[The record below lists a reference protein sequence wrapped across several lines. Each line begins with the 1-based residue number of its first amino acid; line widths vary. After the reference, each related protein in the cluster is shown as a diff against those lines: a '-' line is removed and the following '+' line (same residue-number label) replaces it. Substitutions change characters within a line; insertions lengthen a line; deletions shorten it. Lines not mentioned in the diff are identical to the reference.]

1 MHWERVRH
9 LRPWRLPLR
18 PLACALLLVCT
29 CRLPAQTSLEYQ
41 VKAAFLL
48 NFAKF
53 VDWPPAAFTNS
64 ESPIAICILG
74 KDPFGRA
81 IDDLVQGEVVTG
93 RKLIVRRISQAP
105 AAQTC
110 QIVFTEQ
117 TGKDTAELLS
127 SLGPGV
133 LTVGEGDDFVRQ
145 GGIIGF
151 LIDSRHVRFDID
163 QKAAELADLKLS
175 SKLLAVARAVQ
186 K

>member
-1 MHWERVRH
+1 MPWERVRH
-9 LRPWRLPLR
+9 IRLWRLPLG
-18 PLACALLLVCT
+18 LIACALLLVCSS
-29 CRLPAQTSLEYQ
+29 RLSAQTSLEYQ

-53 VDWPPAAFTNS
+53 VDWPPSAFANS

-74 KDPFGRA
+74 KDPFGPA
-81 IDDLVQGEVVTG
+81 IDDLVQGEVVSG

-110 QIVFTEQ
+110 QIVFTQ
-117 TGKDTAELLS
+117 LTGQDAAGMLTG
-127 SLGPGV
+127 LGPGV
-133 LTVGEGDDFVRQ
+133 LTVGEGENFVRG

-151 LIDSRHVRFDID
+151 LLDSRHVRFDID

-175 SKLLAVARAVQ
+175 SKLLAVARAVR

>member
-1 MHWERVRH
+1 MI
-9 LRPWRLPLR
+9 
-18 PLACALLLVCT
+18 ACGLLLT
-29 CRLPAQTSLEYQ
+29 SPARLSAQTSLEYQ

-53 VDWPPAAFTNS
+53 VDWPPAAFANS

-74 KDPFGRA
+74 KDPFGRS
-81 IDDLVQGEVVTG
+81 IDDLVQGEVVSG

>member
-1 MHWERVRH
+1 MPPVRPPYIR
-9 LRPWRLPLR
+9 LWRLPLCLIAGACL
-18 PLACALLLVCT
+18 LACT
-29 CRLPAQTSLEYQ
+29 CRLSAQTPLEYQ

-53 VDWPPAAFTNS
+53 VDWPPAAFANS
-64 ESPIAICILG
+64 DSPIAICILG
-74 KDPFGRA
+74 KDPFGRT
-81 IDDLVQGEVVTG
+81 IDDLVQGELASG

-105 AAQTC
+105 AAHTC
-110 QIVFTEQ
+110 QIVFTQ
-117 TGKDTAELLS
+117 LAGKEAAGILS
-127 SLGPGV
+127 TLGTGV
-133 LTVGEGDDFVRQ
+133 LTVGDGQDFVRQ

-163 QKAAELADLKLS
+163 QKAAELAELKLS